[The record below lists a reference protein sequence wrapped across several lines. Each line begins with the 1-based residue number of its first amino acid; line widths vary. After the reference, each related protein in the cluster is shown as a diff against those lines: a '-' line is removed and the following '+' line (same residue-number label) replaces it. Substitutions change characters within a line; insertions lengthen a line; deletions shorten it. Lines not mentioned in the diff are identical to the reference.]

1 MRNDRIKPVAPPLQ
15 TPSCGRALNSKAGEA
30 VVAVGDAT
38 TSVATRV
45 VAVGEATE
53 ISVGDGTAMVGV
65 LLAAG
70 VLLGGG
76 VSLGATVRL
85 AVSVA
90 SGAAGKCRVWFSYS
104 CLLFCSAEAMIGS
117 FDLHASVRKFPRVRK
132 VVSDHILASLIIAQ
146 NPNQLVYNRRIAIQ
160 EIGVDGFGSSVAQS
174 Q

>member
-1 MRNDRIKPVAPPLQ
+1 M
-15 TPSCGRALNSKAGEA
+15 
-30 VVAVGDAT
+30 GDAT

-90 SGAAGKCRVWFSYS
+90 SGAAGVTAGAQEASSWTSNINWSGKVQGLVFIFLPT
-104 CLLFCSAEAMIGS
+104 LLFRRG
-117 FDLHASVRKFPRVRK
+117 DDRV
-132 VVSDHILASLIIAQ
+132 V
-146 NPNQLVYNRRIAIQ
+146 
-160 EIGVDGFGSSVAQS
+160 
-174 Q
+174 